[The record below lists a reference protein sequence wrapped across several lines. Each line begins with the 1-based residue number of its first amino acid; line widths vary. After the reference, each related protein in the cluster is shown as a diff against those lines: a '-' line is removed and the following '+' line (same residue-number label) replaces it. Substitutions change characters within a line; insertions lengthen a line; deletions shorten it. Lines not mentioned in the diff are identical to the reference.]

1 MHNTLK
7 RNEYIT
13 LSGQKAPAPIA
24 HKGVIFCGMH
34 PHICQDIPDRDT
46 AAQDEQKLIIR
57 ESGNNRSIP
66 SKRGGDGREKC
77 KAAQHRRLAG
87 VLQTEAA
94 AFRALRILSSL
105 SAGILTGI

>member
-1 MHNTLK
+1 MHNTPK
-7 RNEYIT
+7 QNEYIT

-34 PHICQDIPDRDT
+34 PHICQDIPDRDA

-66 SKRGGDGREKC
+66 SKRGGDGRESARRHNI
-77 KAAQHRRLAG
+77 AALQGYFRPRRLLSEPFG
-87 VLQTEAA
+87 SFQVCLR
-94 AFRALRILSSL
+94 AF
-105 SAGILTGI
+105 